1 MISFIL
7 FIGVIAVTIGVLL
20 IDHYNDELGA
30 IVFIF
35 GSILV
40 GISLANLSDDDMVI
54 MFIKEYLGV

>member
-1 MISFIL
+1 MISLML
-7 FIGVIAVTIGVLL
+7 FIGIITIINGVLL

-30 IVFIF
+30 IVFLF